1 MGFRSIV
8 CSKWSSSLVFV
19 PLKCCQTVQPLLHYV
34 PSALKEAKEMDQNYK
49 KFTAH
54 LLCFNLYCTDLLFL
68 RGQEHATHPPHK
80 KFWSTAL
87 NYPDKADQLFS
98 LPRIYPIA
106 FFSNPLSL
114 AVPSVVPPPPAP
126 ISQAGPWDPQIKIP
140 VTYSY
145 FSHPPITH
153 SHFLTI
159 GTYCP
164 LRFPVASERAAWSGR
179 HGTVFR
185 SISERHCRLARGQLN
200 HSLDMKV
207 GTYELGIEDSFQFST
222 IYSIDILYAVCT
234 MILYILQLVCSIY
247 FSIAI

>member
-1 MGFRSIV
+1 M
-8 CSKWSSSLVFV
+8 
-19 PLKCCQTVQPLLHYV
+19 
-34 PSALKEAKEMDQNYK
+34 
-49 KFTAH
+49 
-54 LLCFNLYCTDLLFL
+54 
-68 RGQEHATHPPHK
+68 
-80 KFWSTAL
+80 
-87 NYPDKADQLFS
+87 
-98 LPRIYPIA
+98 PRILLTKNFEAQPSIILIKQISCFRFQGYTPQP
-106 FFSNPLSL
+106 FL
-114 AVPSVVPPPPAP
+114 ATPYHLQSHPSSPPPPAP